1 MILLSAITFILLV
14 FLGVS
19 IYNLFTAPVMNST
32 KILSDNDYLIS
43 VMIPARNEEN
53 NIGKCLENLVIQDYP
68 NKEILVLDDH
78 STDKTAY
85 IVKRYAEKHNIIR
98 LLEGSELPEGWLGKN
113 WACHQLS
120 LQARGKYFL
129 FIDADVE
136 LKANTLSAVNEE
148 VNKSKA
154 KMISVFSTQIIKSF
168 GEWLVVPLM
177 NWLLLVFLPLRL
189 VYSSS
194 NKSFSAANGQFMF
207 WERNTYQNVGG
218 HQRVKDDIVEDMEFA
233 RLCKS
238 RGIKIKTMLGG
249 NLIFCR
255 MYENLADAFKGFS
268 KNFFRG
274 FNIHPLFFLLM
285 IIFFIALFLMPF
297 FLIPVNTLFLI
308 PVIVILLIRGT
319 ISLLSKQNILLNILL
334 HPLQMILMFL
344 IGINSIIIARFKK
357 TEWKGRRIE

>member
-14 FLGVS
+14 FLGIS
-19 IYNLFTAPVMNST
+19 IYNLFTAPVMKPVKKLSNS
-32 KILSDNDYLIS
+32 DHLIS
-43 VMIPARNEEN
+43 IMIPARNEEK
-53 NIGKCLENLVIQDYP
+53 NIAKCLENLVIQDYP

-85 IVKRYAEKHNIIR
+85 IVKRYAEKHNSIR
-98 LLEGSELPEGWLGKN
+98 LLTGSELPEGWLGKN

-120 LQARGKYFL
+120 LQARGNYFL

-136 LKANTLSAVNEE
+136 LKVNTLSKVNDEMNNSE
-148 VNKSKA
+148 A
-154 KMISVFSTQIIKSF
+154 KMISVFSTQIIKSL

-177 NWLLLVFLPLRL
+177 NWLLLAFLPLRL

-194 NKSFSAANGQFMF
+194 KKSFSAANGQFMF
-207 WERNTYQNVGG
+207 WERNTYLNIGG
-218 HQRVKDDIVEDMEFA
+218 HLTVKGEVVEDMEFA

-238 RGIKIKTMLGG
+238 KGIKIKTMLGG

-255 MYENLADAFKGFS
+255 MYENLADAIKGFS

-274 FNIHPLFFLLM
+274 FNIYSLFFLLM
-285 IIFFIALFLMPF
+285 IIFFIAVFLIPF
-297 FLIPVNTLFLI
+297 FLVPVNTLFFI
-308 PVIVILLIRGT
+308 PVIIILLIRGI
-319 ISLLSKQNILLNILL
+319 ISLLSKQNMLLNILL
-334 HPLQMILMFL
+334 HPLQMIFMFL
-344 IGINSIIIARFKK
+344 IGVNSIIIARFKK

>member
-19 IYNLFTAPVMNST
+19 IYNLFTAPEMKPV
-32 KILSDNDYLIS
+32 KRLSNNDHLIS
-43 VMIPARNEEN
+43 IMIPARNEEI

-98 LLEGSELPEGWLGKN
+98 LLEGSELPEGWIGKN

-136 LKANTLSAVNEE
+136 LKANTLSAVNDEM
-148 VNKSKA
+148 NNSKS
-154 KMISVFSTQIIKSF
+154 KMISVFSTQIIKSL
-168 GEWLVVPLM
+168 GEWLIVPLM
-177 NWLLLVFLPLRL
+177 NWLLLAFLPLRL

-207 WERNTYQNVGG
+207 WERNTYLNIGG
-218 HQRVKDDIVEDMEFA
+218 HLTVKAEVVEDMEFA

-238 RGIKIKTMLGG
+238 KGIKIQTMLGG

-255 MYENLADAFKGFS
+255 MYENLADSFKGFS

-274 FNIHPLFFLLM
+274 FNTHPLFFLQM

-297 FLIPVNTLFLI
+297 FLIPINTLFII
-308 PVIVILLIRGT
+308 PVIIILLIRGI
-319 ISLLSKQNILLNILL
+319 ISLLSKQNMLLNFLL
-334 HPLQMILMFL
+334 HPLQMIFMFL
-344 IGINSIIIARFKK
+344 IGINSIIVASFNK